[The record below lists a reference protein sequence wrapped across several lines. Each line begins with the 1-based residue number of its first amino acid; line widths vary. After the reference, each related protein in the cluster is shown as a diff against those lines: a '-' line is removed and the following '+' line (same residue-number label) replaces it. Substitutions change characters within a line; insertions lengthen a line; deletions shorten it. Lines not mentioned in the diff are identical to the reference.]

1 MYAKNIW
8 KEANDEK
15 FDKIMNFSEGYKKF
29 ITLGKTERLCVE
41 EALKLAKSCFIS
53 YRIKKNN

>member
-29 ITLGKTERLCVE
+29 ITLGKTVRFC
-41 EALKLAKSCFIS
+41 KF
-53 YRIKKNN
+53 